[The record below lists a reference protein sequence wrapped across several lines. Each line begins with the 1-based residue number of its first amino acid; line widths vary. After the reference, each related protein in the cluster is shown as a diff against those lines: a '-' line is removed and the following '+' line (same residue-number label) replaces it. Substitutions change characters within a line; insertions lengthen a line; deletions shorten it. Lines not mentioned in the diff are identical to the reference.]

1 MINSERRQR
10 KVSTEGKNMKNAMKT
25 YAEKLMAQAFQS
37 VKNYQQAMNGQK
49 DLPPA
54 RKNMLYGRY
63 LADMD
68 EAI

>member
-1 MINSERRQR
+1 
-10 KVSTEGKNMKNAMKT
+10 MKNAMKT

-63 LADMD
+63 LTDMD